1 MTGHRTIANR
11 PIGDESLLQLR
22 GKRALVTGGSRG
34 VGAATAR
41 LLARAGADVGISYH
55 TRSKEADGIVAEVRG
70 IGARAWAQ
78 GGNLADPSAVEAL
91 FARVD
96 AEFGGLD
103 VFVGNAGVWPVPD
116 VPLEEME
123 EARWR
128 ETVAVN
134 LDSIFL
140 TTQAALR
147 RMGNDGRVV
156 LVSSTAGQRGEA
168 FHCDYAATKGAIISL
183 VKGLCVE
190 VGGRGIT
197 VNAVAPGWIDTEMSE
212 SALGGPG
219 REAIEAAI
227 PIGRV
232 ATAEDVAGP
241 IVLLC
246 SPLARHITGEIL
258 NVNGGAVLV
267 G

>member
-1 MTGHRTIANR
+1 MENQVTGLN
-11 PIGDESLLQLR
+11 LQLA

-34 VGAATAR
+34 VGAATVR

-55 TRSKEADGIVAEVRG
+55 SRADDARRVVAE
-70 IGARAWAQ
+70 ARAMGVRSWAM
-78 GGNLADPSAVEAL
+78 GGDLAERGATDVL
-91 FARVD
+91 FERVD

-103 VFVGNAGVWPVPD
+103 IFVGNAGIWPFAD
-116 VPLEEME
+116 VPLAEMDDDQWH
-123 EARWR
+123 R
-128 ETVAVN
+128 TVAVN
-134 LDSIFL
+134 LDSIFF
-140 TTQAALR
+140 TTRAALQ
-147 RMGNDGRVV
+147 RMSDDGRVV

-168 FHCDYAATKGAIISL
+168 FHSDYAATKGAIISM

-190 VGGRGIT
+190 VGDRGIT
-197 VNAVAPGWIDTEMSE
+197 VNAVAPGWIDTEMSRD
-212 SALGGPG
+212 ALEGPE
-219 REAIEAAI
+219 RAAIDAAI

-258 NVNGGAVLV
+258 NVNGGSVLV

>member
-1 MTGHRTIANR
+1 VSGLN
-11 PIGDESLLQLR
+11 LQLA

-41 LLARAGADVGISYH
+41 LLAQAGADVGISYH
-55 TRSKEADGIVAEVRG
+55 NRADE
-70 IGARAWAQ
+70 ARAVVEEARGMGVRSWAE
-78 GGNLADPSAVEAL
+78 GGDLADRRVVDAL
-91 FARVD
+91 FNRVD

-103 VFVGNAGVWPVPD
+103 IFVGNAGIWPVADIP
-116 VPLEEME
+116 VSEMDDE
-123 EARWR
+123 RWHQ
-128 ETVAVN
+128 TVAVN
-134 LDSIFL
+134 LDSIFF
-140 TTQAALR
+140 TTRAALQR
-147 RMGNDGRVV
+147 LTDDGRVV

-168 FHCDYAATKGAIISL
+168 YHSDYAATKGAIISM

-190 VGGRGIT
+190 VGRRGIT
-197 VNAVAPGWIDTEMSE
+197 VNAVAPGWIDTEMSQ
-212 SALGGPG
+212 SALHGPD
-219 REAIEAAI
+219 RKAIDAAI
-227 PIGRV
+227 PLGRV

-258 NVNGGAVLV
+258 NVNGGSVLV

>member
-1 MTGHRTIANR
+1 MTMQNDA
-11 PIGDESLLQLR
+11 PPLLLDLKS
-22 GKRALVTGGSRG
+22 KRALVTGGSRG

-41 LLARAGADVGISYH
+41 LLARAGADVGISFH
-55 TRSKEADGIVAEVRG
+55 TRADDAAAVVSELAET
-70 IGARAWAQ
+70 GAHAWAE
-78 GGNLADPSAVEAL
+78 GGNLAEPAAVERL
-91 FARVD
+91 FARTD

-103 VFVGNAGVWPVPD
+103 IFVGNAGVWPVPD
-116 VPLEEME
+116 VPLAEMDEE
-123 EARWR
+123 RWR
-128 ETVAVN
+128 NTVAVN

-140 TTQAALR
+140 TTRAALQ
-147 RMGNDGRVV
+147 RMNDNGRVV

-168 FHCDYAATKGAIISL
+168 FHSDYAATKGAMISM

-212 SALGGPG
+212 RALNGPG
-219 REAIEAAI
+219 RAAIDAAI